1 MTDDTQGNMGEA
13 PLEHH
18 EFPILGRG
26 YFLGGRA
33 STTIK
38 LLLAAAG
45 VEDEV
50 IQRATVAT
58 YEAEMNVVL
67 HATSGVVELDILADR
82 VVVRLND
89 RGPGIEDLELAM
101 TRGWSTASSEARG
114 LGFGAGMGLP
124 NIKAHTDDMQ
134 IESRPGQGV
143 QLVLT
148 FVRRKATDPGRATQ

>member
-1 MTDDTQGNMGEA
+1 MDDA
-13 PLEHH
+13 PLQHH

-38 LLLAAAG
+38 NLLNEAG
-45 VEDEV
+45 VEEAV
-50 IQRATVAT
+50 VQRATVAA

-67 HATSGVVELDILADR
+67 HATSGVVELDVYEDR
-82 VVVRLND
+82 VVIRLHD
-89 RGPGIEDLELAM
+89 RGPGIEDLERAM

-124 NIKAHTDDMQ
+124 NIKAQTDDMQ
-134 IESRPGQGV
+134 IESEPGQGV

-148 FVRRKATDPGRATQ
+148 FLRGGRHEQ